1 MILKF
6 TAKKHYQE
14 MLDLSKANPDKFW
27 SQIAKSYHWFKDF
40 KTVKN
45 VDLEAKKPKISWFE
59 DGKTNI
65 AYNCLDRNIIESNLG
80 DQIAIIE
87 EGNEISKEV
96 SSLTYNELL
105 AKTNKFANLLKEK
118 GVKPGDRVCIYMSMT
133 AQAAISMLACARIG
147 AIHCVVFA
155 GFSATALASRIND
168 CDAKIVITSDILYR
182 GEKKLEISKIVKE
195 AVKECKTVESII
207 IDYRLEEKSKIKF
220 TDASKKKIPTV
231 DWQKECEK
239 LSDKCDSYEANSED
253 GLFILYTSGSTGKPK
268 GIYHT
273 TSGYM
278 IYTGY
283 SFANVFDYQKG
294 DVFFC
299 TADVGWITGH
309 SYLVYGPLLNG
320 ATTLMF
326 EGVPNYPDPSRF
338 FQVIDKHQVN
348 IFYTAPTAIRALM
361 QKDDKYTEGHDLSS
375 LKTLGTVG
383 EPINE
388 EAYAWYSKKFGR
400 GKCKIVDTWW
410 QTETGGIMISS
421 LSGITKSKPSY
432 AGLPL
437 PGIDPVIIDDEGKEV
452 KQDDKVGNLCF
463 KSPWPSMIRGVWGDD
478 KKYYDTY
485 FSQVKG
491 MYFASDGAFKDK
503 TGLYRIIGRVDDVIN
518 VSGHRLGTAEIE
530 NVINK
535 NDNVSESAVIGFPHE
550 VKGEGICAFV
560 IKKQSSKASDEEIVK
575 IIQEKIKQEIGAIAK
590 VDKIFIVDDLP
601 KTRSGKIMRRIL
613 KKISVGDS
621 DFADTSTLVNPD
633 CIIDI
638 QKDMKNNL

>member
-1 MILKF
+1 MTLKF
-6 TAKKHYQE
+6 KSKKHYQE
-14 MLDLSKANPDKFW
+14 LLKLSKSNPDKFW
-27 SQIAKSYHWFKDF
+27 SQIANNYHWFEDF

-59 DGKTNI
+59 GGKTNI
-65 AYNCLDRNIIESNLG
+65 AYNCLDRNIKENNLG

-87 EGNEISKEV
+87 EGNEICDEV

-105 AKTNKFANLLKEK
+105 ARTNKFANLLKEK
-118 GVKPGDRVCIYMSMT
+118 GVKPGDRVCIYMPMT

-182 GEKKLEISKIVKE
+182 GEKKLELAKIVKE
-195 AVKECKTVESII
+195 AVKECKTVENVI
-207 IDYRLEEKSKIKF
+207 IDYRQEKKSAIKF
-220 TDASKKKIPTV
+220 TDAEKKQISTV
-231 DWQKECEK
+231 DWKKECSK
-239 LSDKCDSYEANSED
+239 LSDKCDSYEADSED

-273 TSGYM
+273 TGGYM
-278 IYTGY
+278 TYAGY
-283 SFANVFDYQKG
+283 SFANVFNYQKG

-338 FQVIDKHQVN
+338 FKVVDKHKVN

-361 QKDDKYTEGHDLSS
+361 QKDDKYTRGHDLSS

-388 EAYAWYSKKFGR
+388 EAYTWYGEKFGR
-400 GKCKIVDTWW
+400 GKCEIVDTWW

-432 AGLPL
+432 AGYAL
-437 PGIDPVIIDDEGKEV
+437 PGIDPILIDDEGKEV
-452 KQDDKVGNLCF
+452 KEVDKVGNLCF

-491 MYFASDGAFKDK
+491 VYFASDGAFKDEN
-503 TGLYRIIGRVDDVIN
+503 GLYRIIGRVDDVIN
-518 VSGHRLGTAEIE
+518 VSGHRLGSAEIE
-530 NVINK
+530 NAINK
-535 NDNVSESAVIGFPHE
+535 DDDICESAVIGFPHE

-560 IKKQSSKASDEEIVK
+560 IKKQSSKASDDEIRE

-590 VDKIFIVDDLP
+590 ADKIVIAPDLP

-613 KKISVGDS
+613 KKISVGDC

-633 CIIDI
+633 CIKEI
-638 QKDMKNNL
+638 QDKF